1 MDKDDVQL
9 IHNAL
14 SGDDEAFGA
23 LVQRYQK
30 SVHTLAWRKIGDF
43 HYAEEITQDT
53 FLQAY
58 KKLSTLKNRSQFA
71 GWLYVITNNLCTDW
85 LRRKKPAMQPL
96 GDASVKAIDKLTY
109 ERYVLEQR
117 EREVSDHR
125 REIVKELLEKLP
137 ESERTVVTLYYLGEM
152 TTKEIGKF
160 LGVSVNTITSRLQR
174 ARERLQASDERL
186 INETLGGWQLSNNLY
201 ENIMREVADIQP
213 VSPPTGKPFLPW
225 LALGSVTVLV
235 ILLLGVSQQYL
246 ARFQKP
252 YSFEAQSEPTIEII
266 EAPVILQTDAKP
278 AIRNQ
283 IGRAA
288 TSNRNNST
296 NSQVS
301 EEDEASDT
309 SEDFPNLLAS
319 NTSPKVTRFTLDN
332 GIRVVNLYVENST
345 DVGIFSYL
353 PLGLATDGK
362 AQAYWSHLINHLTFR
377 TTDAI
382 DYNTSNGETLADN
395 IRLEF
400 IGNTDNWMQGL
411 EHHAKWLSERPFSA
425 EDLAAARPNT
435 LSEFDYIEKNLA
447 THKLAYA
454 AWNQVFRH
462 GETDI
467 SMRGDVQS
475 AQLSELQAYR
485 DQHLI
490 QAYRVLLCVI
500 GNIDPDTLKD
510 TMEQQLGVINLTQ
523 KTLPQPTALPE
534 IAKDQNATWDI
545 NVTHYM
551 ETYAIPNAKDKDY
564 PALYIASALLSL
576 AFTQDMEL
584 KELTGGVFCNLDL
597 ITPERTYLQ
606 INASLKPGADTE
618 KVKQRVRQLINRLK
632 QPENS
637 AQVAMAALSFSTQF
651 SAPLD
656 IKMVMQQQPVG
667 VSETM
672 VLGNIG
678 LQWGM
683 REYQHGDALSQ
694 LARAFANVSAADVAN
709 VANRYLTEDRRM
721 TLVLTPQAAVNP
733 QTQ

>member
-9 IHNAL
+9 IHSTL
-14 SGDDEAFGA
+14 SGNDEAFGA

-30 SVHTLAWRKIGDF
+30 SVHALAWRKIGDF

-58 KKLSTLKNRSQFA
+58 EKLSTLKNRNQFA

-117 EREVSDHR
+117 ETEATERRREV
-125 REIVKELLEKLP
+125 VKQLLDKLP

-160 LGVSVNTITSRLQR
+160 LGVSANTITSRLRR

-186 INETLGGWQLSNNLY
+186 INETLSGWQLSNNLY
-201 ENIMREVADIQP
+201 ENIMREVADINP
-213 VSPPTGKPFLPW
+213 VSPPTGKPLLPW
-225 LALGSVTVLV
+225 MALSTATVLV
-235 ILLLGVSQQYL
+235 VLLLGVSHQYL
-246 ARFQKP
+246 ARFQRP
-252 YSFEAQSEPTIEII
+252 YSFEAQAEPTIEII
-266 EAPVILQTDAKP
+266 EAAVVLETIAKP

-288 TSNRNNST
+288 TPNKNNSVG
-296 NSQVS
+296 SQVS
-301 EEDEASDT
+301 EDLEAPNA
-309 SEDFPNLLAS
+309 SEDFATLFAAATPE
-319 NTSPKVTRFTLDN
+319 VTRFTLSN
-332 GIRVVNLYVENST
+332 GIRVVNLHVEDST
-345 DVGIFSYL
+345 DVIILSYL

-362 AQAYWSHLINHLTFR
+362 AKAYWSHLINHLTFQ
-377 TTDAI
+377 TMEPI
-382 DYNTSNGETLADN
+382 DYKTGSAETLADN

-400 IGNTDNWMQGL
+400 IGNTDNWTQGL
-411 EHHAKWLSERPFSA
+411 ERHAKWLSELPFLPES
-425 EDLAAARPNT
+425 LVKARPNV
-435 LSEFDYIEKNLA
+435 LSEFDYIEENLA

-467 SMRGDVQS
+467 PMRGGVQS

-490 QAYRVLLCVI
+490 QADRVFLCVT
-500 GNIDPDTLKD
+500 GGIDPEVLKE
-510 TMEQQLGVINLTQ
+510 TMEKQLGVINLTE
-523 KTLPQPTALPE
+523 KTLPHPTVTPE

-551 ETYAIPNAKDKDY
+551 ETYAVPHSKNADY

-576 AFTQDMEL
+576 AFTQDTQL
-584 KELTGGVFCNLDL
+584 KELTGHIFCNLDL
-597 ITPERTYLQ
+597 ITPEGTYLQ
-606 INASLKPGADTE
+606 INTSLKPEADIE
-618 KVKQRVRQLINRLK
+618 EVKQRIGRLINRLK
-632 QPENS
+632 QPENN
-637 AQVAMAALSFSTQF
+637 AQAAMAAPFFAMQF
-651 SAPLD
+651 RAPLD
-656 IKMVMQQQPVG
+656 VKWVMQQQPVG

-678 LQWGM
+678 VQWGM
-683 REYQHGDALSQ
+683 REYQHGDTLSQ
-694 LARAFANVSAADVAN
+694 LAGAFVNVSAADVAR
-709 VANRYLTEDRRM
+709 VVSRYLTEDRRM
-721 TLVLTPQAAVNP
+721 TLVLTPRALE
-733 QTQ
+733 

>member
-9 IHNAL
+9 IHDVL
-14 SGDDEAFGA
+14 SGDDEAFGI
-23 LVQRYQK
+23 LVQKYQK
-30 SVHTLAWRKIGDF
+30 SVHALAWRKIGDF
-43 HYAEEITQDT
+43 HYAEEIAQDT

-58 KKLSTLKNRSQFA
+58 EKLSTLKNRNQFA

-117 EREVSDHR
+117 EREVTEHR
-125 REIVKELLEKLP
+125 REIVKQLLDKLP

-160 LGVSVNTITSRLQR
+160 LGVSVHTITSRLRR

-201 ENIMREVADIQP
+201 ENIMREVADINP
-213 VSPPTGKPFLPW
+213 VSPPTGKPLLPW
-225 LALGSVTVLV
+225 MALSTATVLV
-235 ILLLGVSQQYL
+235 LLLLGVSQQYL
-246 ARFQKP
+246 ARFQQP

-266 EAPVILQTDAKP
+266 EAAVFLETDAKP

-288 TSNRNNST
+288 ILDQNNST
-296 NSQVS
+296 SGRVS
-301 EEDEASDT
+301 EELEAPNA
-309 SEDFPNLLAS
+309 SEDFAMLFAANATPE
-319 NTSPKVTRFTLDN
+319 VTRFTLSN
-332 GIRVVNLYVENST
+332 GIRVVNLHVADST
-345 DVGIFSYL
+345 DVIILSYL

-362 AQAYWSHLINHLTFR
+362 AKAYWSHLINHLTFR
-377 TTDAI
+377 SI
-382 DYNTSNGETLADN
+382 GSVDYSTGNGETLADN

-400 IGNTDNWMQGL
+400 IGNTDNWTQGL
-411 EHHAKWLSERPFSA
+411 ERHTKWLSELPFSA
-425 EDLAAARPNT
+425 ESLAKARPNV
-435 LSEFDYIEKNLA
+435 LSEFNYIEKNLA

-467 SMRGDVQS
+467 LMRRGVQS

-485 DQHLI
+485 DLHLV
-490 QAYRVLLCVI
+490 QSDRVLLCVI
-500 GNIDPDTLKD
+500 GSIDPDTLKD
-510 TMEQQLGVINLTQ
+510 TMEKQLGVINLTE
-523 KTLPQPTALPE
+523 KALPHPTVPPE
-534 IAKDQNATWDI
+534 VAKDQSVTWDI

-551 ETYAIPNAKDKDY
+551 ETYAIPHSENEDY
-564 PALYIASALLSL
+564 PALYIASAFLSL
-576 AFTQDMEL
+576 AFAQDTQL
-584 KELTGGVFCNLDL
+584 KELTGGAFCNLDL
-597 ITPERTYLQ
+597 ITPEGTYLQ
-606 INASLKPGADTE
+606 INASLKPAADIE
-618 KVKQRVRQLINRLK
+618 EVKQRIRQLINRLR
-632 QPENS
+632 QPENN
-637 AQVAMAALSFSTQF
+637 AQVAMAAPFFAMQF

-656 IKMVMQQQPVG
+656 VKMVMQQQPVG
-667 VSETM
+667 VSETI

-683 REYQHGDALSQ
+683 REYQHGDTLSQ
-694 LARAFANVSAADVAN
+694 LASAFADVSATDVASA
-709 VANRYLTEDRRM
+709 VNRYLTEDRRM
-721 TLVLTPQAAVNP
+721 TLVLTPRVP
-733 QTQ
+733 E

>member
-14 SGDDEAFGA
+14 SGDDEAFGT
-23 LVQRYQK
+23 LVQKYQK
-30 SVHTLAWRKIGDF
+30 SVHALAWRKIGDF

-58 KKLSTLKNRSQFA
+58 KKLSTLKNRNQFA

-85 LRRKKPAMQPL
+85 LRKKKPAMQPL

-117 EREVSDHR
+117 EREVTEHR

-201 ENIMREVADIQP
+201 ENIMREVADINP
-213 VSPPTGKPFLPW
+213 ISPPTGKPLFPW
-225 LALGSVTVLV
+225 MALGSTTVLV
-235 ILLLGVSQQYL
+235 ILLLGVSHQYL
-246 ARFQKP
+246 ARFQEP
-252 YSFEAQSEPTIEII
+252 YSFEARSEPTIEII
-266 EAPVILQTDAKP
+266 EAAIVLETDAKP

-283 IGRAA
+283 IGRP
-288 TSNRNNST
+288 NILDKNNST
-296 NSQVS
+296 GGRVS
-301 EEDEASDT
+301 EELEAPNA
-309 SEDFPNLLAS
+309 SEDFATLFAS
-319 NTSPKVTRFTLDN
+319 NATPEVTRFTLSN
-332 GIRVVNLYVENST
+332 GIRVVNLHVEDST
-345 DVGIFSYL
+345 DVIILSYL

-362 AQAYWSHLINHLTFR
+362 AKAYWSHLINYLTFR
-377 TTDAI
+377 TIGPI
-382 DYNTSNGETLADN
+382 DYNTGNGETLADN

-400 IGNTDNWMQGL
+400 IGTADNWTQGL
-411 EHHAKWLSERPFSA
+411 ERHTKWLSELPFSA
-425 EDLAAARPNT
+425 ENLAEARPNA
-435 LSEFDYIEKNLA
+435 LSEFDYLEENLT

-467 SMRGDVQS
+467 PMRRGVQS

-485 DQHLI
+485 DQHLV
-490 QAYRVLLCVI
+490 QSDRVLLCVI
-500 GNIDPDTLKD
+500 GSLDPDTLKD
-510 TMEQQLGVINLTQ
+510 TMEKQLGVINLTE
-523 KTLPQPTALPE
+523 KVLPHPTVAPE
-534 IAKDQNATWDI
+534 VAKDQNATWDI

-551 ETYAIPNAKDKDY
+551 ETYAIPHSKDEDY

-576 AFTQDMEL
+576 AFVQDTQL
-584 KELTGGVFCNLDL
+584 KGLTGGIFCNLDL
-597 ITPERTYLQ
+597 ITPEGTYLQ
-606 INASLKPGADTE
+606 INTSLKPDTDIE
-618 KVKQRVRQLINRLK
+618 RVKQRIRLLINRLK
-632 QPENS
+632 GPENN
-637 AQVAMAALSFSTQF
+637 AQVAMAAPFFSMQF

-656 IKMVMQQQPVG
+656 VKMVMQQQPVG

-683 REYQHGDALSQ
+683 REYQHGDTLPQ
-694 LARAFANVSAADVAN
+694 LASAFADVSAADVAN
-709 VANRYLTEDRRM
+709 VVNRYLTEERRM
-721 TLVLTPQAAVNP
+721 TLLLTPRASE
-733 QTQ
+733 